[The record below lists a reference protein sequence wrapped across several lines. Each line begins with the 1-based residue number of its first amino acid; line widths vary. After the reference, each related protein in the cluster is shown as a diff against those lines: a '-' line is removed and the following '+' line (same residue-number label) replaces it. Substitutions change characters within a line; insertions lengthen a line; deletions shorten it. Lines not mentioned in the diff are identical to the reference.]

1 MRNYC
6 GKRRFSDDVFLPHK
20 VLYKF
25 YYHLKICVKRY
36 SFSWKQKQFHEHV
49 ILIVLD
55 LIGRAKYP
63 GLMKSMTGVT
73 SLIARPQFICTSTC
87 NGRCSQQIDWRVTM
101 HHSTVNNLIPVGTT
115 RKIFKSLLICAWSYL
130 ILFKNYLQGFFR
142 YRSKFNIVWTILR
155 KKFNVL
161 NINIFVVSNN

>member
-49 ILIVLD
+49 IFIVLD
-55 LIGRAKYP
+55 LLGRAKYP

-73 SLIARPQFICTSTC
+73 SLIAQPQFICTSTC

-101 HHSTVNNLIPVGTT
+101 HLIPVGTM
-115 RKIFKSLLICAWSYL
+115 RKIFKSLLICAWSNL
-130 ILFKNYLQGFFR
+130 ILFKNYFQGFFC

-155 KKFNVL
+155 KKCNYL
-161 NINIFVVSNN
+161 NINIVVVSNN